1 MKTRTILESHRS
13 DLREFTQ
20 TYREA
25 SGGAE
30 LCGVS
35 FGHNPIEFASPEDI
49 AEHWKKGSGLCWIE
63 SAANVLLNGGTVKR
77 F

>member
-13 DLREFTQ
+13 DLREFTE
-20 TYREA
+20 TYREIPD
-25 SGGAE
+25 GAE

-35 FGHNPIEFASPEDI
+35 FGFEPIGYASSDDI
-49 AEHWKKGSGLCWIE
+49 AEHQKRGSGLCWIE
-63 SAANVLLNGGTVKR
+63 SAARVLLNSGTVKR